1 MWVWPSSLLP
11 PQVGHLLGQALASWP
26 VCPQMV
32 QVTVGVV
39 LLAPELLLEGVL
51 ELLAGVL
58 LLPEDAVLLE
68 EPGTGVGLG
77 EGLGVGEAVGSGS
90 SSSTLRK

>member
-1 MWVWPSSLLP
+1 MWPSSLLP

-58 LLPEDAVLLE
+58 LLPEDAVLLDTSE
-68 EPGTGVGLG
+68 LDFEQSLDAMKQIIAQKIGG
-77 EGLGVGEAVGSGS
+77 
-90 SSSTLRK
+90 

>member
-1 MWVWPSSLLP
+1 MWPSSLLP

-58 LLPEDAVLLE
+58 LLPEDAVLLDTSE
-68 EPGTGVGLG
+68 LDFEQSFQALKAIILARV
-77 EGLGVGEAVGSGS
+77 
-90 SSSTLRK
+90 